1 MRKLTKLEI
10 RFLTY
15 LDQHLDD
22 VHNKT
27 KALKFLKDD
36 LGLDSKEAAHLYS
49 IWYYTKGE
57 GEYSELDY
65 DDENTLLSF
74 IKKMSSFNSDDERS
88 DYLDFMYDNEYE
100 KLEKLYG
107 EWFNIKCGGWNSST
121 PCIVWHDDYI
131 TLELDSDHWE
141 KYFSGLGEGDLWV
154 YNKAT
159 STYGSDADEMDDEE
173 FNYVYS
179 NDETIELLEELA
191 IIAGK
196 TSWPGKDSTSPQ
208 PRAEGVVAKFL
219 SDILPTEY
227 YDRIVSDYTTELGY
241 AVTKTRDAATIHTYN
256 TEIKYNIKDA
266 YCSSG
271 SYCIEIPYDDLVEII
286 LKENLFVRFVTI

>member
-88 DYLDFMYDNEYE
+88 ASRGGDMGYLH
-100 KLEKLYG
+100 
-107 EWFNIKCGGWNSST
+107 GGMLRWRADG
-121 PCIVWHDDYI
+121 CAV
-131 TLELDSDHWE
+131 
-141 KYFSGLGEGDLWV
+141 EGGG
-154 YNKAT
+154 A
-159 STYGSDADEMDDEE
+159 
-173 FNYVYS
+173 
-179 NDETIELLEELA
+179 
-191 IIAGK
+191 
-196 TSWPGKDSTSPQ
+196 
-208 PRAEGVVAKFL
+208 
-219 SDILPTEY
+219 
-227 YDRIVSDYTTELGY
+227 
-241 AVTKTRDAATIHTYN
+241 
-256 TEIKYNIKDA
+256 
-266 YCSSG
+266 
-271 SYCIEIPYDDLVEII
+271 
-286 LKENLFVRFVTI
+286 